1 MQKLI
6 SFFVFFL
13 FFEVLRFHVALHD
26 FIKILFTDGAVQ
38 IRLPVRKSAV
48 FTDGAV
54 QIRLPVRKSAV
65 FTDGAHQIRLPV
77 RKSAVF
83 TDGAH
88 QIKNAI
94 HCVRVFGLNSVKCN
108 SLNISYFLIIGCVVL
123 STLKCVTTCV
133 IGVCASWSTCGRI
146 GRVK

>member
-48 FTDGAV
+48 FTDGA
-54 QIRLPVRKSAV
+54 
-65 FTDGAHQIRLPV
+65 
-77 RKSAVF
+77 
-83 TDGAH
+83 H

-94 HCVRVFGLNSVKCN
+94 HCVRVFGLN
-108 SLNISYFLIIGCVVL
+108 L
-123 STLKCVTTCV
+123 
-133 IGVCASWSTCGRI
+133 
-146 GRVK
+146 

>member
-13 FFEVLRFHVALHD
+13 FFDVLRFHVALHD
-26 FIKILFTDGAVQ
+26 FIKILFTDG
-38 IRLPVRKSAV
+38 
-48 FTDGAV
+48 T
-54 QIRLPVRKSAV
+54 
-65 FTDGAHQIRLPV
+65 
-77 RKSAVF
+77 
-83 TDGAH
+83 H

-146 GRVK
+146 GRVKLTVARLSPEILFVSLRQSLPSLLQVPVAGAMS